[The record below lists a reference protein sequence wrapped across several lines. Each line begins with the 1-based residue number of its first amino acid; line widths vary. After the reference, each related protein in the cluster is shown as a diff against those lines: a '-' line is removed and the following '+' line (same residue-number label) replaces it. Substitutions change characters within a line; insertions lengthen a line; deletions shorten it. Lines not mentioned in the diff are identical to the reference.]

1 MNGNGPYLNVPYPPK
16 HYRQE
21 SNRTSTFTSPSQ
33 GPQPPPSLL
42 DLSTNREHRGSAFE
56 LYRKPGDSMSR
67 SGPHQHYHG
76 LPPPPPPLTN
86 HDHK

>member
-1 MNGNGPYLNVPYPPK
+1 
-16 HYRQE
+16 
-21 SNRTSTFTSPSQ
+21 
-33 GPQPPPSLL
+33 
-42 DLSTNREHRGSAFE
+42 
-56 LYRKPGDSMSR
+56 MSR